1 LRQRTSRLTES
12 INRTEDDI
20 RDKEHKIRNLQNE
33 GQLLKQRLDYY
44 EKDKGMKEK
53 ELELKKSSVNS
64 EILRLTNQF
73 ERDKKEIL
81 ELDFERQQ
89 KTKELEQARAF
100 VKDQVS
106 HLGSYLLNVKKDKV
120 EKIGIEG
127 ERVVSVKDNIIK
139 YLNNKV
145 HSKKL
150 N

>member
-1 LRQRTSRLTES
+1 
-12 INRTEDDI
+12 
-20 RDKEHKIRNLQNE
+20 
-33 GQLLKQRLDYY
+33 
-44 EKDKGMKEK
+44 MKEK

-89 KTKELEQARAF
+89 KSKELEQARAF

-106 HLGSYLLNVKKDKV
+106 HLGNYLLNVKKEKI
-120 EKIGIEG
+120 EKIGIEA
-127 ERVVSVKDNIIK
+127 ERVISVKDNIMK
-139 YLNNKV
+139 YLNTKV
-145 HSKKL
+145 QHKKL